1 MSAPAIV
8 ARTARAEWA
17 RLWSVRSTWFLA
29 GAVTLAVVGLGA
41 VAGVDA
47 ARGWGADT
55 TAWEAA
61 RFTTLFALFGLTA
74 LAVVATTSDYST
86 GGIVPTL
93 QWTPRRGLL
102 LAARSLVIGATCV
115 GLGVALVAGA
125 SAMVSVL
132 APATDLPVRDGLE
145 LLGDVALVLG
155 SGALLGV
162 GLGLLLRSTAG
173 ALISVLALLIILP
186 LVLGNLPFE
195 AAVTIAANLP
205 GSGAMVLVFGGGP
218 DPSMTR
224 DEATVVLLAWA
235 LGSLALGGWRLLRT
249 DASR

>member
-1 MSAPAIV
+1 MSALVIV
-8 ARTARAEWA
+8 VRTCRAEWA
-17 RLWSVRSTWFLA
+17 RLWSVRSTWFLTA
-29 GAVTLAVVGLGA
+29 AVALAVLGLGA

-47 ARGWGADT
+47 ARGWGELT

-74 LAVVATTSDYST
+74 LAVVATTGDYST

-102 LAARSLVIGATCV
+102 LLARSLVVAATSVGIGAALLAAAS
-115 GLGVALVAGA
+115 GEVAL
-125 SAMVSVL
+125 L
-132 APATDLPVRDGLE
+132 APATDLPASAGLD
-145 LLGDVALVLG
+145 LLGDVAVVVG

-173 ALISVLALLIILP
+173 ALITALALLLILP
-186 LVLGNLPFE
+186 LVLGNLPYE

-205 GSGAMVLVFGGGP
+205 GSGAMYLVFGAGP
-218 DPSMTR
+218 DESMT
-224 DEATVVLLAWA
+224 ATSAAVVLLGWSFGA
-235 LGSLALGGWRLLRT
+235 LALGCWRLLRT